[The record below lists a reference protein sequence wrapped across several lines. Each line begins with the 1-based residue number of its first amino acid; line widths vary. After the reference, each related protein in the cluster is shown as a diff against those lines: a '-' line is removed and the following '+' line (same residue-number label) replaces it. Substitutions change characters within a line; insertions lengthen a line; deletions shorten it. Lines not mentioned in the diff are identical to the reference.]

1 MKITVDTDR
10 MRVVSGEIRTVVDTL
25 RNNMD
30 AIELLV
36 NSMGGEWQGDA
47 GKAYAGRLICVRREF
62 KEVEHFFEEY
72 ASLLGRF
79 SEEYARYE
87 DDLAAKIRNV

>member
-47 GKAYAGRLICVRREF
+47 GKAYAGRLICVRRDF
-62 KEVEHFFEEY
+62 KQVEHIF
-72 ASLLGRF
+72 
-79 SEEYARYE
+79 
-87 DDLAAKIRNV
+87 